1 MTYPDHPRH
10 VTKPQ
15 MKRVPR
21 HLTEN
26 ARALRNGA
34 TETERLLWRKLSR
47 YRPRFTRQLVVGPYI
62 IDLACRE
69 ARLGIE
75 LDGQH
80 LEAAA
85 YDTRR
90 TDYLQSLGWRMIRF
104 WKDRKSTRLNSSH

>member
-62 IDLACRE
+62 IDLACGE

-75 LDGQH
+75 LDRAEESRVG
-80 LEAAA
+80 
-85 YDTRR
+85 DGCGRSCR
-90 TDYLQSLGWRMIRF
+90 TGGEPENIKTKKKLIIVEPQ
-104 WKDRKSTRLNSSH
+104 KEK